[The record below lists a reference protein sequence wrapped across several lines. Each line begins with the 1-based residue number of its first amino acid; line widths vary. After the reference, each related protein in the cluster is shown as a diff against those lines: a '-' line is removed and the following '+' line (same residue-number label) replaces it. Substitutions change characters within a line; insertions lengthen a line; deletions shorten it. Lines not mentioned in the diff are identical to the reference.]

1 MTRTILHHPQRPGAR
16 RRSLLAAAVAALA
29 AVTAGVTAGAPAAQA
44 AGSQTITV
52 DFASTTGPA
61 TGVGSGFLYGLAQD
75 GSGPPARL
83 LAPLNPTSSR
93 GGGAGIAGNGWYG
106 DGYADGS
113 GFQAR
118 LNSVIDQARQVS
130 TSPNHGTFDV
140 LLSDIYGPG
149 SDAPAG
155 MMYPCASGNCSNW
168 NSFVDDVVTGIQNA
182 GLGSAVRYD
191 IWNEPDNSAFYPPGY
206 NTTQYY
212 QMWNAAVNEIRSLQ
226 SSAVIGGPS
235 VSNYNS
241 TYLSEF
247 LSTVKADGTVP
258 NVLNWHFSG
267 NPIADAQTERNQL
280 AADGISGVSLGTNEY
295 LNSGQENAGQ
305 EAWYL
310 AQLAKS
316 GISEAS
322 HAIWSNC
329 CMVDSLDG
337 TLTTDSGGT
346 LVPTAQWW
354 VYEEYAK
361 MTGEFASLANSGGST
376 DAIAAEDGSRGL
388 STVLLGDSAGSTGSL
403 TLNLDNL
410 NSMSYLNGSNGIE
423 INVQRIPDSGENE
436 LPQPSLVSQ
445 YIVPNGTVND
455 SIPIN
460 WAAANDAYFVT
471 LSPANSGSTATTA
484 SDDTTSGPD
493 YFQYGA
499 NWGTT
504 GGVSGTYNGTVDWS
518 YTPGSTSLIHF
529 VGDQLVL
536 YGIHDVD
543 QGEFQISID
552 GSSPVTID
560 DYASTR
566 NPDAVLYT
574 SPDMDPGPHTATITV
589 LSTKD
594 ANSSGYNVAFTR
606 FDVLQSMRED
616 ANATSGPA
624 TFAYGS
630 GWGLT
635 PGVSDMFDGTA
646 NSSFIAGSTAT
657 ITFTGTQL
665 GLHAVNDVDQG
676 YMTVSADGGTPA
688 TIDDYAP
695 IRDASGVVWTS
706 PMLTSATHTITI
718 TVTGTHDSHSSG
730 NNIALDSVD
739 VFTSSQ

>member
-1 MTRTILHHPQRPGAR
+1 MTRTILHSRL
-16 RRSLLAAAVAALA
+16 SLLATLA
-29 AVTAGVTAGAPAAQA
+29 AVTLGLTIIGVGAPAARA
-44 AGSQTITV
+44 AGSQTVTV

-61 TGVGSGFLYGLAQD
+61 TGAGSGFLYGLAQD
-75 GSGPPARL
+75 GSAPAPYL
-83 LAPLNPTSSR
+83 LDPLNPTSSR
-93 GGGAGIAGNGWYG
+93 GGGASIAGNGWYG

-118 LNSVIDQARQVS
+118 LNSVIAQARQVS
-130 TSPNHGTFDV
+130 TSPNHGTYDV

-155 MMYPCASGNCSNW
+155 MTYPCANGNCSNW
-168 NSFVDDVVTGIQNA
+168 TTFVNDVVTGIQSA
-182 GLGSAVRYD
+182 GLGNAVRYD

-212 QMWNAAVNEIRSLQ
+212 AMWNAAVNEIRSLQ
-226 SSAVIGGPS
+226 SSAVIVGPS

-247 LSTVKADGTVP
+247 LSTVKTASTVP

-295 LNSGQENAGQ
+295 LNSGQQNAGQ

-329 CMVDSLDG
+329 CMVDNLDR
-337 TLTTDSGGT
+337 TLVTSSSGS

-354 VYEEYAK
+354 VYQEYAQ
-361 MTGEFASLANSGGST
+361 MTGQYASVTNSGGST
-376 DAIAAEDGSRGL
+376 DGLAAEDSGRGL
-388 STVLLGDSAGSTGSL
+388 ATVLLGDGAGSTGSL
-403 TLNLDNL
+403 SLNLDNL
-410 NSMSYLNGSNGIE
+410 NSMSYLNGGSGIE
-423 INVQRIPDSGENE
+423 INVQRVPDSGSNE
-436 LPQPSLVSQ
+436 LAQPSLVSQ
-445 YIVPNGTVND
+445 YVVPNGTTNYT
-455 SIPIN
+455 IPIT
-460 WAAANDAYFVT
+460 WAAANDSYFVT
-471 LSPANSGSTATTA
+471 LTPANLGSTTTTA
-484 SDDTTSGPD
+484 GNDTTVGPD
-493 YFQYGA
+493 YVQYGA

-518 YTPGSTSLIHF
+518 YTPGATSLIHF
-529 VGDQLVL
+529 VGNQLTL

-543 QGEFQISID
+543 QGEFALSID

-560 DYASTR
+560 DYAATR
-566 NPDAVLYT
+566 NPNAALYT
-574 SPDMDPGPHTATITV
+574 SPALDPGPHTATITV
-589 LSTKD
+589 LSSKNS
-594 ANSSGYNVAFTR
+594 NSSGYHVALTR
-606 FDVLQSMRED
+606 FDALQATRQD
-616 ANATSGPA
+616 AAATSGPA
-624 TFAYGS
+624 TFSYGS
-630 GWGLT
+630 GWGVT
-635 PGVSDMFDGTA
+635 PGVSDMFNGTA
-646 NSSFIAGSTAT
+646 NWSFTAGSAMT
-657 ITFTGTQL
+657 ITFAGTEL

-676 YMTVSADGGTPA
+676 YLTVSVDGGTPT

-706 PMLTSATHTITI
+706 PVLASGTHTITI
-718 TVTGTHDSHSSG
+718 TATGTHDSRSSG

-739 VFTSSQ
+739 VFTSAQ